1 METLEIPA
9 TTIKTPQMKEILQY
23 LFNHNTLSKSEAKAM
38 MIEIAQNKF
47 NAAEVTAFIS
57 VFLMRNITLKELE
70 GFREA
75 LLQMAV
81 PVDID
86 ATDAIDIVGTGGD
99 GKDTINI
106 STLASF
112 VVAGAGQKVTKHGN
126 YGASTITGS
135 SNVLEEL
142 GYQFKNTS
150 EQLNEDLERA
160 NICFLHAPYF
170 HPALQ
175 SVGLLRKSLGLRTFF
190 NLLGPLVNPAKP
202 KYSMIGVYNLEIA
215 RIYQYLL
222 QKEEREFILVH
233 GLDGYDEI
241 SLTDDS
247 KIITKNGEEIYSA
260 EDLGFHPV
268 TLEDIKAGSSTQETA
283 KIFMNIL
290 EGKGTEQ
297 QNSVIL
303 ANASVAL
310 YNTHKFGTYEDCLLL
325 AKESLQSGK
334 ALNSFNLLV
343 KK

>member
-1 METLEIPA
+1 METLEIPT

-47 NAAEVTAFIS
+47 NAAEVTAFMS

-81 PVDID
+81 PVNIN
-86 ATDAIDIVGTGGD
+86 ASDAIDIVGTGGD

-222 QKEEREFILVH
+222 QKEDREFILVH

-334 ALNSFNLLV
+334 ALNSFTLLI
-343 KK
+343 K

>member
-1 METLEIPA
+1 MKTTEISS
-9 TTIKTPQMKEILQY
+9 TIKTPQMKEILQY
-23 LFNHNTLSKSEAKAM
+23 LFNHNTLSKSEAKAT

-47 NAAEVTAFIS
+47 NAAEVTAFVS

-81 PVDID
+81 PVNIEAKD
-86 ATDAIDIVGTGGD
+86 TIDIVGTGGD
-99 GKDTINI
+99 GKNTINI

-126 YGASTITGS
+126 YGASTTTGS

-142 GYQFKNTS
+142 GYEFKNNS
-150 EQLNEDLERA
+150 DQLNEDLEKA

-202 KYSMIGVYNLEIA
+202 QYSVIGVYNLEIA

-222 QKEEREFILVH
+222 QKEDRDFMLVH

-241 SLTDDS
+241 SLTDDT
-247 KIITKNGEEIYSA
+247 KIITKNGESIYSA
-260 EDLGFHPV
+260 EDLGFNPL
-268 TLEDIKAGSSTQETA
+268 TLEGIKAGNTIQETA
-283 KIFMNIL
+283 KIFRNVL

-297 QNSVIL
+297 QNSVVL
-303 ANASVAL
+303 ANASVSL
-310 YNTHKFGTYEDCLLL
+310 HHTHKFGSYEDCLLL
-325 AKESLQSGK
+325 AKESLESGK
-334 ALNSFNLLV
+334 ALKSFELLIN
-343 KK
+343 

>member
-1 METLEIPA
+1 MKTTEISS
-9 TTIKTPQMKEILQY
+9 TIKTPQMKEILQY
-23 LFNHNTLSKSEAKAM
+23 LFNHNTLSKSEAKAT

-47 NAAEVTAFIS
+47 NAAEVTAFVS

-81 PVDID
+81 PVHIEAHD
-86 ATDAIDIVGTGGD
+86 TIDIVGTGGD
-99 GKDTINI
+99 GKNTINI

-126 YGASTITGS
+126 YGASTTTGS

-142 GYQFKNTS
+142 GYEFKNNS
-150 EQLNEDLERA
+150 DQLNEDLEKA

-202 KYSMIGVYNLEIA
+202 QYSVIGVYNLEIA

-222 QKEEREFILVH
+222 QKEDRDFMLVH

-241 SLTDDS
+241 SLTDDT
-247 KIITKNGEEIYSA
+247 KIITKNGESIYSA
-260 EDLGFHPV
+260 ADLGFNPV
-268 TLEDIKAGSSTQETA
+268 TLEDIKAGETTQETA
-283 KIFMNIL
+283 KIFRNIL
-290 EGKGTEQ
+290 EGKGTEH
-297 QNSVIL
+297 QNSVVL
-303 ANASVAL
+303 ANASVSL
-310 YNTHKFGTYEDCLLL
+310 HHTNKFGSYEDCLLL
-325 AKESLQSGK
+325 AKESLEGGK
-334 ALNSFNLLV
+334 ALKSFELLMS
-343 KK
+343 

>member
-1 METLEIPA
+1 MKTTEIPSS
-9 TTIKTPQMKEILQY
+9 IKVPQMKEILQY
-23 LFNHNTLSKSEAKAM
+23 LFNHHTLSKPEAKAM

-47 NAAEVTAFIS
+47 NAAEVTSFIS

-81 PVDID
+81 SVDID
-86 ATDAIDIVGTGGD
+86 ARDAMDIVGTGGD
-99 GKDTINI
+99 GKNTINI

-126 YGASTITGS
+126 YGASTTTGS

-142 GYQFKNTS
+142 GYEFKNNS
-150 EQLNEDLERA
+150 DQLNEDLERA

-175 SVGLLRKSLGLRTFF
+175 SVGVLRKSLGLRTFF
-190 NLLGPLVNPAKP
+190 NLLGPLVNPVKP
-202 KYSMIGVYNLEIA
+202 QFSMIGVYNLEIA

-222 QKEEREFILVH
+222 QKEDPEFILVH

-241 SLTDDS
+241 SLTHDS
-247 KIITKNGEEIYSA
+247 KVITKSGEEIYSA
-260 EDLGFHPV
+260 EDLGFNPV
-268 TLEDIKAGSSTQETA
+268 TLEDIKAGNSIQETA
-283 KIFMNIL
+283 KIFRNIL
-290 EGKGTEQ
+290 EGNGTEQ
-297 QNSVIL
+297 QNSVVL

-310 YNTHKFGTYEDCLLL
+310 HHTQKFGTYENCLLL
-325 AKESLQSGK
+325 AKESLKSGK
-334 ALNSFNLLV
+334 ALNSFELLIN
-343 KK
+343 

>member
-81 PVDID
+81 PVNID
-86 ATDAIDIVGTGGD
+86 VTDAIDIVGTGGD

-334 ALNSFNLLV
+334 ALNSFTLLI
-343 KK
+343 K